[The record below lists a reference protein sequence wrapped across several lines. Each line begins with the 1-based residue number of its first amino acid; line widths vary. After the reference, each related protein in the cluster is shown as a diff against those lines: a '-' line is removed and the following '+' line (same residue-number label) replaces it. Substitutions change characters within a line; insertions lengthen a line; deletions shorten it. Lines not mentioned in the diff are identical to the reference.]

1 MRRIFFERDLEDL
14 GLQLMADP
22 AEQQVL
28 VLPIDGVGGP
38 ALAMERLAQA
48 LEQVGLAER
57 VVAERE
63 RWQVLDALVAIPWR
77 APTGA
82 GGHAS

>member
-1 MRRIFFERDLEDL
+1 
-14 GLQLMADP
+14 
-22 AEQQVL
+22 
-28 VLPIDGVGGP
+28 
-38 ALAMERLAQA
+38 
-48 LEQVGLAER
+48 
-57 VVAERE
+57 VAERE

>member
-1 MRRIFFERDLEDL
+1 MIALA
-14 GLQLMADP
+14 LQATLFDFAIS
-22 AEQQVL
+22 EL

>member
-1 MRRIFFERDLEDL
+1 MTALA
-14 GLQLMADP
+14 LQATLFDFAIS
-22 AEQQVL
+22 EL
-28 VLPIDGVGGP
+28 VLPIDGVGGA